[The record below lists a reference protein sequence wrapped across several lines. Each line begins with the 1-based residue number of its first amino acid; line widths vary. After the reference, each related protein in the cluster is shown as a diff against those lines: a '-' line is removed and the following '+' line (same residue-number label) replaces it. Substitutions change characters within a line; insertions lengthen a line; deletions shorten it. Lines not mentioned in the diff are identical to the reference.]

1 MTTKRDLL
9 LRIAG
14 LERWRDNVA
23 RVGADGAQGGSFEL
37 VAIAER
43 VAVLERAQA
52 APAPRYASS
61 ETYLEAI
68 AEQVAAL
75 ERAQAEPTNRQC
87 VAEELL
93 DAALAGYSY
102 EDAAAR
108 LLEVS
113 TSLNIYNSQG
123 RTLRAMAGVL
133 ERAAKEEAE

>member
-87 VAEELL
+87 VAEEFLS
-93 DAALAGYSY
+93 AAEGGNTSWLRHLANEQKSIHYPNY
-102 EDAAAR
+102 IR
-108 LLEVS
+108 LS
-113 TSLNIYNSQG
+113 
-123 RTLRAMAGVL
+123 AMAAVL
-133 ERAAKEEAE
+133 ERAARERGE